1 MNNEDKQMYN
11 IEMPQ
16 INQGLKTN
24 CNLRIRACA
33 CTTQADVEHKLL
45 SAELSHVVEDFTL
58 HPLSP
63 VRSTTRFCFPRVLG
77 LSVCVRDGFDWYRL
91 KKAEVKSEPLHCL
104 HV

>member
-1 MNNEDKQMYN
+1 MYN
-11 IEMPQ
+11 IEIPQ

-45 SAELSHVVEDFTL
+45 SAELSHVVEDFTHFL
-58 HPLSP
+58 QFDPRP
-63 VRSTTRFCFPRVLG
+63 AFAFPCVLG
-77 LSVCVRDGFDWYRL
+77 LSVCVRDEFDWYRL
-91 KKAEVKSEPLHCL
+91 KKADVKSEPLHCL